1 MSSKFL
7 PVHYFLRIV
16 VATPAQPAR
25 FTFARCFDSKT
36 VQLGV
41 CGTVSPWQKLWA
53 AASRENDLKVAAPN
67 SSRQTLAMPRFSEWS
82 VWLCTEW
89 CFLFRGKTGSKKTCW
104 KALRS
109 TWRKKGTM
117 AFTLLYLSKRRLPGT
132 RLSKYKT
139 GLAPKD
145 LRLPVG
151 RVRAPTVRTSTGFHS
166 GWM

>member
-25 FTFARCFDSKT
+25 FTFARCFDSKS

-67 SSRQTLAMPRFSEWS
+67 SSRQTLAMPCFSEWS
-82 VWLCTEW
+82 VWFCAEW
-89 CFLFRGKTGSKKTCW
+89 CFLFRETNE
-104 KALRS
+104 A
-109 TWRKKGTM
+109 
-117 AFTLLYLSKRRLPGT
+117 
-132 RLSKYKT
+132 KYKRV
-139 GLAPKD
+139 GKPCGQRGGKKELWISRYFISQKD
-145 LRLPVG
+145 ACPEPGSQNIRQG
-151 RVRAPTVRTSTGFHS
+151 SRRKIS
-166 GWM
+166 GWHVLCRTPSCR